1 MDYPGLLNRVLP
13 TYYAVHGREYGA
25 HWGCWSRTS
34 GGRSSAYGC
43 FNGRS
48 SDGCCGMHSKR
59 SLYYQRKY
67 ARIRFEDI
75 RCMEDF
81 RKLPPRSR
89 AEVNENGKE
98 LRDPNGKE
106 KLIPHAVRAA

>member
-1 MDYPGLLNRVLP
+1 
-13 TYYAVHGREYGA
+13 
-25 HWGCWSRTS
+25 
-34 GGRSSAYGC
+34 
-43 FNGRS
+43 
-48 SDGCCGMHSKR
+48 
-59 SLYYQRKY
+59 
-67 ARIRFEDI
+67 
-75 RCMEDF
+75 MEDF